1 MTMDFSKLTAY
12 LDTLDAM
19 QIFARD
25 MMIQLEGK
33 TVYRH
38 FSGVHDAAGR
48 EPMDG
53 REVYWMYS
61 MTKPLTVACALKLM
75 EEGKLGFTDPVSKY
89 LPGWRVHPEATVEH
103 LMSMK
108 GGLDYELKAP
118 EILACGP
125 HADTLTI
132 SNALANRPLKFVPGT
147 DFQYSLCLDV
157 LAGVI
162 EAASG
167 MKFSE
172 YMSKTLFEPLG
183 MADSSLHLTENQKS
197 RLCAQYQWVE
207 AEKKSVPLGND
218 NIDYNLTDA
227 YESGGAGLISTAEDY
242 MRFVSAMARDGGGI
256 LKKETVDFWKGYV
269 NTGKAA
275 ETFDQIGRV
284 GYGYGLGVR
293 VLVKKGFTLSPLG
306 EFGWD
311 GADGSWSL
319 MDTDNHLAMVFTMH
333 VRGCGPAYE
342 KVHPTI
348 RDLAYS
354 ALREAGAVKP
364 LE

>member
-1 MTMDFSKLTAY
+1 MDFSKLTAY
-12 LDTLDAM
+12 LDHLDEM

-61 MTKPLTVACALKLM
+61 MTKPLTIACALKLM

-125 HADTLTI
+125 HADTQAI
-132 SNALANRPLKFVPGT
+132 ANALANRPLKFVPGT

-269 NTGKAA
+269 NTPGG
-275 ETFDQIGRV
+275 IRLGRRGRLLESDGHGQPSGHGV
-284 GYGYGLGVR
+284 HHARAGLRPG
-293 VLVKKGFTLSPLG
+293 L
-306 EFGWD
+306 
-311 GADGSWSL
+311 
-319 MDTDNHLAMVFTMH
+319 
-333 VRGCGPAYE
+333 
-342 KVHPTI
+342 
-348 RDLAYS
+348 
-354 ALREAGAVKP
+354 
-364 LE
+364 